1 MKAPFIAALLLAS
14 ASSSVM
20 AGGVAFRFG
29 SDSFGVSVAGDMSP
43 ESSAQLDWLHHDDDA
58 DMVALGLYANGQ
70 RGAVSGRVGA
80 KAIGLEGDDAD
91 VNGGAVA
98 FGGDVSLPLN
108 EIVRLRAGLYYA
120 PEATGFGDIEGY
132 DEWSISA
139 EFSLFQNSAIQIGYG
154 SMDFDADT
162 GKKFEFEEGA
172 FVRLQLRL

>member
-132 DEWSISA
+132 DEWSVSA

>member
-14 ASSSVM
+14 ASSSVL

-29 SDSFGVSVAGDMSP
+29 SDTFGVSVAGDMSP

-120 PEATGFGDIEGY
+120 PDATGFGDIEGY
-132 DEWSISA
+132 DEWSLSA
-139 EFSLFQNSAIQIGYG
+139 EFSLFQNSAIQVGYG
-154 SMDFDADT
+154 SMEFDVEARN
-162 GKKFEFEEGA
+162 KFEFEEGG